1 MSPTQDPP
9 HRNTN
14 QERSHR
20 AAKRRRRSPR
30 RRLCLLKGCK
40 RRYRPE
46 HPWSRYCGDDCRR
59 KALQW
64 SRWKGQQRY
73 RATRFGKQHR
83 QAQSQRYRQRVLTR
97 KRSKSATS
105 EPARAIK
112 AKIYVAAPATGLAA
126 TCCLFERGV
135 PPCSASVRRN
145 AGVPGSVCWSGNGA
159 GGSAAGPTG
168 PCPIFPGRFVRPD
181 GSRIGNLTGS

>member
-1 MSPTQDPP
+1 MGPTQDPP
-9 HRNTN
+9 RRHTN
-14 QERSHR
+14 QERSQR
-20 AAKRRRRSPR
+20 DAKRRRRSPR

-83 QAQSQRYRQRVLTR
+83 QAQSQRYRQRSHAK
-97 KRSKSATS
+97 KRSKPATN
-105 EPARAIK
+105 EPARVIK
-112 AKIYVAAPATGLAA
+112 AKIFPAAPVTGLAA
-126 TCCLFERGV
+126 TYCLFLRGV
-135 PPCSASVRRN
+135 PPCSTSVRAS
-145 AGVPGSVCWSGNGA
+145 AGVPWSVCWSGNGA
-159 GGSAAGPTG
+159 GRSATVPIR
-168 PCPIFPGRFVRPD
+168 PCPVFAGRFVRPD
-181 GSRIGNLTGS
+181 GSRIGNPSGS

>member
-30 RRLCLLKGCK
+30 RRLCLLKGCR

-97 KRSKSATS
+97 KRSKSSTS
-105 EPARAIK
+105 EPARVITPDFFRVFLRSPGLLRNPDVLGSLSSATILLFFLSQG
-112 AKIYVAAPATGLAA
+112 VTSSAPA
-126 TCCLFERGV
+126 
-135 PPCSASVRRN
+135 
-145 AGVPGSVCWSGNGA
+145 
-159 GGSAAGPTG
+159 
-168 PCPIFPGRFVRPD
+168 
-181 GSRIGNLTGS
+181 